1 MDNKILYFG
10 NFKFPYGNAAGSR
23 VLGNGYSLRSL
34 GNKVIFVGFDQI
46 NSIYP
51 NQPRVYDGFEY
62 HSLVTPN
69 LINRIL
75 FYRYLNEIKIII
87 KSENI
92 NIIILY
98 GNPVISLIQFYLIYF
113 CKKNKIKLVIDI
125 ADWHSSNSGPYLGR
139 FIKYLDI
146 SFRMK
151 YLNKKSDGIITVSSH
166 LRNYYKSKSLPVIVV
181 PPLVNLNKF
190 KDLKFDLDS
199 KITTLIYVGQPFPN
213 INGRSVSESAYKDR
227 LDIVIDSLYELKN
240 KNFIFNIYGISKI
253 EYLKVI
259 KKHQDVLDVL
269 WDRVL
274 FHGIVE
280 NSKVLSYI
288 ANSDFSILYRES
300 NRLSNSGFPTKF
312 VECISCGT
320 PMITTFTSDLE
331 QYITIN
337 RLGFGVDPKSRN
349 DFTDLLENSLS
360 LSRDEIVKMKK
371 YCYSS
376 HAFSFENFI
385 VDFEKFLKLI

>member
-1 MDNKILYFG
+1 
-10 NFKFPYGNAAGSR
+10 
-23 VLGNGYSLRSL
+23 
-34 GNKVIFVGFDQI
+34 
-46 NSIYP
+46 
-51 NQPRVYDGFEY
+51 
-62 HSLVTPN
+62 
-69 LINRIL
+69 
-75 FYRYLNEIKIII
+75 
-87 KSENI
+87 
-92 NIIILY
+92 
-98 GNPVISLIQFYLIYF
+98 
-113 CKKNKIKLVIDI
+113 
-125 ADWHSSNSGPYLGR
+125 
-139 FIKYLDI
+139 
-146 SFRMK
+146 MK

-199 KITTLIYVGQPFPN
+199 KITT
-213 INGRSVSESAYKDR
+213 SAYKDR